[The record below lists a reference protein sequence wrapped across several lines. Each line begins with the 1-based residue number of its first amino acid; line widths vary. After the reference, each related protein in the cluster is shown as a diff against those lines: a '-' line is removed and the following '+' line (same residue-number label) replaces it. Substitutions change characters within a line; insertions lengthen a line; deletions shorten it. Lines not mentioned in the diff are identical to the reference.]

1 MVDIENIK
9 QKYCMDD
16 DLSKRFNEKMH
27 RLKNEGEKV
36 SKGDKAN
43 MRLRQYINNANAKLG
58 RQVEIYEKSSWRSPN
73 PTFGINW
80 AAIGTVGV
88 PETKAFIQ
96 KLQRAIEFIQNAPKA
111 SGDKKNA
118 Y

>member
-36 SKGDKAN
+36 SKGDKA
-43 MRLRQYINNANAKLG
+43 
-58 RQVEIYEKSSWRSPN
+58 
-73 PTFGINW
+73 
-80 AAIGTVGV
+80 
-88 PETKAFIQ
+88 
-96 KLQRAIEFIQNAPKA
+96 APIH
-111 SGDKKNA
+111 
-118 Y
+118 

>member
-9 QKYCMDD
+9 QKYCIDD
-16 DLSKRFNEKMH
+16 DVSKAFNARMH
-27 RLKNEGEKV
+27 RNKKEGKAV

-43 MRLRQYINNANAKLG
+43 MVLRAYINKANDALG
-58 RQVEIYEKSSWRSPN
+58 RRVRIYEKNNWDSPN

-80 AAIGTVGV
+80 AAIGTVSV

-96 KLQRAIEFIQNAPKA
+96 KLQQAVDFIQKAPKA

>member
-1 MVDIENIK
+1 MVNLENIK

-16 DLSKRFNEKMH
+16 DVSKKLNARFH
-27 RLKNEGEKV
+27 RAAAKGEKP
-36 SKGDKAN
+36 SKGNKAN
-43 MRLRQYINNANAKLG
+43 YALSVYIANANKKLG
-58 RQVEIYEKSSWRSPN
+58 NKVQIYEKSNFMSPN

-80 AAIGTVGV
+80 AAIGTASV

-96 KLQRAIEFIQNAPKA
+96 KLQQAIDIIQKAPKA
-111 SGDKKNA
+111 SGDMTNP

>member
-1 MVDIENIK
+1 MIDIENIK
-9 QKYCMDD
+9 AKYCMDD
-16 DLSKRFNEKMH
+16 DLSKRFNAKMH

-43 MRLRQYINNANAKLG
+43 MRLHQYISNANDKLG
-58 RQVEIYEKSSWRSPN
+58 RGVDIREKSNWVSPN

-80 AAIGTVGV
+80 AALGTVSI

-96 KLQRAIEFIQNAPKA
+96 KLQQAIAFIQKAPKA

>member
-43 MRLRQYINNANAKLG
+43 MRLRQYINKANETLG
-58 RQVEIYEKSSWRSPN
+58 RSVRIYEKSNFMSPN
-73 PTFGINW
+73 PTFGVNW
-80 AAIGTVGV
+80 AAKGTMSVS
-88 PETKAFIQ
+88 ETKAFIQ
-96 KLQRAIEFIQNAPKA
+96 KLQQAINFIQRVPKG
-111 SGDKKNA
+111 SGDKENS